1 MDRMSAGKT
10 EDKTTFATWV
20 VRILFE
26 NLSLTD
32 HCLLDLLNIE
42 VFF

>member
-1 MDRMSAGKT
+1 MDRMSSGKT
-10 EDKTTFATWV
+10 EDETTFATWV

-32 HCLLDLLNIE
+32 DRLFDLLNIKIL
-42 VFF
+42 F

>member
-1 MDRMSAGKT
+1 MDRMSSGKT

-20 VRILFE
+20 VGILFE

-32 HCLLDLLNIE
+32 HRLFDLLNIE